1 MVKIISG
8 DRDLYLNK
16 EERRKFSDGLVY
28 FMERCYLLESINK
41 KEKEAFV
48 NLQEFQENQFYE
60 ALKTSDEGL
69 SDIEKLV
76 FKHSWFKPFPLIFEE
91 INNVTSLR
99 KHELL
104 NILNSLEKK
113 NYLSKFSLPS
123 SLNLLLPCIEID
135 AKTENTN
142 MYIKLFPGKIIYSIE
157 ENQVFFDCILNFLKN
172 FHKIKQNLE
181 IEELFGPV
189 KEIDIAFY
197 QHLKK
202 IYDNILTKYKTI
214 EAIEES
220 LKEVKPESSISLYD
234 LAKLQEAVYRGEAS
248 FEQFEEKFT
257 KLLEAVERGEFVYAE
272 IKSDAFSELKKLSNA
287 ANILAQKNLALY
299 NDLIEAYNKAIKYQT
314 KEQQINVL
322 IDFFVK
328 KKKVLDEYNLDLLKK
343 SMKEII
349 DMIKK

>member
-28 FMERCYLLESINK
+28 FMERCYLLKSINK
-41 KEKEAFV
+41 KEKETFIS
-48 NLQEFQENQFYE
+48 LQEFRENQFYE
-60 ALKTSDEGL
+60 ILNTSDEGL
-69 SDIEKLV
+69 NDLEKLV
-76 FKHSWFKPFPLIFEE
+76 FKYSWFKPFSLIFEE
-91 INNVTSLR
+91 INNVIPLR

-113 NYLSKFSLPS
+113 NYLYKSSLPT
-123 SLNLLLPCIEID
+123 SLNVLLHCIEID

-142 MYIKLFPGKIIYSIE
+142 MYIKLFPGKIIYNIE
-157 ENQVFFDCILNFLKN
+157 ENQLFFDCILNFLKT
-172 FHKIKQNLE
+172 FHKIKQNNL
-181 IEELFGPV
+181 
-189 KEIDIAFY
+189 FY
-197 QHLKK
+197 QQLEK
-202 IYDNILTKYKTI
+202 IYDNILNRYKTNKTI
-214 EAIEES
+214 EDIEAS
-220 LKEVKPESSISLYD
+220 LKEAKLKSNFSLYD

-248 FEQFEEKFT
+248 LEQFEEQFT

-272 IKSDAFSELKKLSNA
+272 IKSDAFSELKKLSKA

-299 NDLIEAYNKAIKYQT
+299 NDLVEAYNKAIKYQT